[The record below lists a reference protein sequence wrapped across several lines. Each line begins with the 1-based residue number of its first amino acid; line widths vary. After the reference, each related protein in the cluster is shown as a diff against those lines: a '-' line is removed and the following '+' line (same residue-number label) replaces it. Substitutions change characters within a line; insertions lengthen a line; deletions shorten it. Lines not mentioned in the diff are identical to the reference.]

1 LPARAA
7 LTGVV
12 LCGGR
17 SVRMGR
23 DKSLL
28 EIGGRTLLEHA
39 IAVLDGIAAE
49 VLLACGPAE
58 RYADLGRP
66 LVVDAFS
73 DGGPLAGLEAGLR
86 RASTVWIAA
95 LAIDMPRAEPSIF
108 GALLE
113 RAERDGL
120 DVCFLRT
127 VRGVEPLCAV
137 YKRTCL
143 EPMRA
148 ALDEGERK
156 VVSFLR
162 FDPRLRASE
171 VELEASLAINLNTP
185 AEFQAEARQPRTW
198 A

>member
-1 LPARAA
+1 MPARAA

-28 EIGGRTLLEHA
+28 EIGGRTLLERA
-39 IAVLDGIAAE
+39 ITVLDGISDE
-49 VLLACGPAE
+49 VVLACGPGE
-58 RYADLGRP
+58 RYSDLGRA
-66 LVVDAFS
+66 LVVDAFQ

-86 RASTVWIAA
+86 RASTEWIAA
-95 LAIDMPRAEPSIF
+95 LACDMPRVEPSIF
-108 GALLE
+108 VELLE

-127 VRGVEPLCAV
+127 ERGVEPLCAV
-137 YKRTCL
+137 YRKTCL
-143 EPMRA
+143 APMRA
-148 ALDEGERK
+148 ALENGERK

-162 FDPRLRASE
+162 FRPTPRAG
-171 VELEASLAINLNTP
+171 ELELAASLAINLNTP
-185 AEFQAEARQPRTW
+185 AEFQAEIGT
-198 A
+198 

>member
-1 LPARAA
+1 MLARAA

-28 EIGGRTLLEHA
+28 EIGGRTLLERA
-39 IAVLDGIAAE
+39 ITVLDGIADE

-66 LVVDAFS
+66 LVVDAFE

-86 RASTVWIAA
+86 RSRTEWVAA
-95 LAIDMPRAEPSIF
+95 LACDMPRAEPSIF
-108 GALLE
+108 EALLE

-127 VRGVEPLCAV
+127 ERGVEPLCAV
-137 YKRTCL
+137 YRKTCL
-143 EPMRA
+143 ATMRT
-148 ALDEGERK
+148 ALEEGERK

-162 FDPRLRASE
+162 FEPRARVGE
-171 VELEASLAINLNTP
+171 IELEASLAINLNTP
-185 AEFQAEARQPRTW
+185 AEFQAEIGT
-198 A
+198 

>member
-1 LPARAA
+1 MPARAA
-7 LTGVV
+7 TTGVV

-28 EIGGRTLLEHA
+28 EIGGRTLLERA
-39 IAVLDGIAAE
+39 IAVFDGIADE
-49 VLLACGPAE
+49 VLLACGPAG

-66 LVVDAFS
+66 LVLDAFP

-86 RASTVWIAA
+86 RAKTEWIAA
-95 LAIDMPRAEPSIF
+95 LACDMPRVEPSIF
-108 GALLE
+108 GELLE

-127 VRGVEPLCAV
+127 DRGVEPLCAV
-137 YKRTCL
+137 YRKTCL
-143 EPMRA
+143 APMRA
-148 ALDEGERK
+148 ALEAGERK

-162 FDPRLRASE
+162 FDPQPRAGE
-171 VELEASLAINLNTP
+171 IALEPSLAVNLNTP
-185 AEFQAEARQPRTW
+185 AEFQAEDARSER
-198 A
+198 

>member
-1 LPARAA
+1 
-7 LTGVV
+7 
-12 LCGGR
+12 
-17 SVRMGR
+17 MGR

-28 EIGGRTLLEHA
+28 EIGGRTLLERA

-49 VLLACGPAE
+49 VLLACGPTE
-58 RYADLGRP
+58 RYAELGRP
-66 LVVDAFS
+66 LALDAFP

-86 RASTVWIAA
+86 RAGTEWVAA
-95 LAIDMPRAEPSIF
+95 LACDMPRAEPAIF
-108 GALLE
+108 GELLE

-127 VRGVEPLCAV
+127 SGGIEPLCAV
-137 YKRTCL
+137 YRRTCL

-148 ALDEGERK
+148 ALSKGERK

-162 FDPRLRASE
+162 FDPRPKAGE
-171 VELEASLAINLNTP
+171 VELDPDLAVNLNTP
-185 AEFQAEARQPRTW
+185 AEFRAEARSLETR

>member
-1 LPARAA
+1 MPARAA

-28 EIGGRTLLEHA
+28 ELGGRTLLERA
-39 IAVLDGIAAE
+39 IAVLDGIAPE

-66 LVVDAFS
+66 LVVDAFP

-86 RASTVWIAA
+86 RAKTEWIAA
-95 LAIDMPRAEPSIF
+95 LACDMPRAEPSIF
-108 GALLE
+108 GELLA

-127 VRGVEPLCAV
+127 DRGVEPLCAV
-137 YKRTCL
+137 YRRTCL

-148 ALDEGERK
+148 ALEAGERK

-162 FDPRLRASE
+162 FEPRSNAGE
-171 VELEASLAINLNTP
+171 VELEPGLALNLNTP
-185 AEFQAEARQPRTW
+185 AEFQAEIGT
-198 A
+198 